1 MNNQADFADE
11 VRNSAWWSGDSRKAA
26 NGRAV
31 DAILTKQGKMPI
43 PDLSQVE
50 VVQMGHVMQPI
61 IGKLAQ
67 EKLRIELKE
76 ADYAMT
82 HPKQDW
88 FRSHFDFISADG
100 KTLVEAKN
108 YNAGTRSK
116 FDPDTNT
123 IPLADYAQLVHEAA
137 CHGVERIYL
146 AVLFGGQEF
155 QTFEFKISEVEKDE
169 FIQKMAVYW
178 GFVKANTLPEAETI
192 EQTKLIYPTSTEE
205 QVVAT
210 QQMEQ
215 AVAQLKAIK
224 GQIKEL
230 EGAEEQIEVAIRNA
244 LGEKSA
250 VVGVDGS
257 TLVTWRST
265 KPSKR
270 FASDLFKQAMP
281 DIYEKFVMEMPGA
294 RRFLVKWTLLY

>member
-76 ADYAMT
+76 ADYAIT

-108 YNAGTRSK
+108 YSMGTRAK
-116 FDPDTNT
+116 FDADTNK

-155 QTFEFKISEVEKDE
+155 QTFEFKISEAEKDE

-244 LGEKSA
+244 LGDKSA
-250 VVGVDGS
+250 VVAVDGS

-265 KPSKR
+265 KPSMR

-281 DIYEKFVMEMPGA
+281 DIYSKFVMEMPGS
-294 RRFLVKWTLLY
+294 RRFLIK

>member
-31 DAILTKQGKMPI
+31 DAILTKQGKMEI
-43 PDLSQVE
+43 PDLSGVE

-67 EKLRIELKE
+67 DKLQIELKE

-82 HPKQDW
+82 HPKHDW

-108 YNAGTRSK
+108 YNMGTRSK
-116 FDPDTNT
+116 FDADTNT

-155 QTFEFKISEVEKDE
+155 QTFEFNISEAEKDE
-169 FIQKMAVYW
+169 FIKKMAVYW

-192 EQTKLIYPTSTEE
+192 EQTKLIYPTSIEE

-215 AVAQLKAIK
+215 AVALLKTIK

-230 EGAEEQIEVAIRNA
+230 EATEEEIEVAVRNT
-244 LGEKSA
+244 LGDKSA
-250 VVGVDGS
+250 IVGVDGS
-257 TLVTWRST
+257 TLVTCRCS
-265 KPSKR
+265 KPSMR
-270 FASDLFKQAMP
+270 FAPDLFKQAMP
-281 DIYEKFVMEMPGA
+281 DIYEKFVMEMPGS
-294 RRFLVKWTLLY
+294 RRFLVK